1 MRAGSSERREA
12 ADERSKPMQ
21 LNRFMIRPHVEQ
33 ALRDEIGPG
42 DTTGGFLVGE
52 DPVQTAQ
59 IYAKGSGIVCG
70 LLLADETIRTVD
82 PDARIEHMV
91 KDGEEMGP
99 GKVLL
104 KIAAKASTFFMI
116 ERCALDWIQQMSGIA
131 TKTRRY
137 VNLVKHTKVRITD
150 TRKGWPGLR
159 MLQKYAVRCGGA
171 HNHIFSLSNC
181 VLVKDNHIKIAGGIR
196 NAVEILRSRAQHT
209 FKLEVECETLDMVR
223 EALDC
228 GVEVIMFDNMDLD
241 EIKAGLKL
249 VNGRA
254 VTEASGGIN
263 ERTIVPIAETGV
275 DVISV
280 GDLTHSVTSVDISLD
295 VQDIKPSAIRTIE
308 RLRAAAG

>member
-1 MRAGSSERREA
+1 
-12 ADERSKPMQ
+12 MQ
-21 LNRFMIRPHVEQ
+21 LNRFMIRPYVEQ

-52 DPVQTAQ
+52 DPVQTGQ

-70 LLLADETIRTVD
+70 QLLADETIRTVD
-82 PDARIEHMV
+82 PDAHIEQMV
-91 KDGEEMGP
+91 QDGEEMGP
-99 GKVLL
+99 GKIL
-104 KIAAKASTFFMI
+104 IRIQAKASTFFMI

-171 HNHIFSLSNC
+171 HNHIFNLSNC

-196 NAVEILRSRAQHT
+196 NAVEILRSHAQHT
-209 FKLEVECETLDMVR
+209 FKLEVECETLQMVQ

-254 VTEASGGIN
+254 ITEASGGIN

-295 VQDIKPSAIRTIE
+295 VRDIKPSAIRTIE
-308 RLRAAAG
+308 RLRTAAGA

>member
-1 MRAGSSERREA
+1 
-12 ADERSKPMQ
+12 MQ
-21 LNRFMIRPHVEQ
+21 LNRFMIRPYVEQ

-82 PDARIEHMV
+82 PDARIEQMV

-104 KIAAKASTFFMI
+104 MIEAKASTFFMI
-116 ERCALDWIQQMSGIA
+116 ERCTLDWIQQMSGIA

-209 FKLEVECETLDMVR
+209 FKFEVECETLDMVQ
-223 EALDC
+223 EALAC

-241 EIKAGLKL
+241 EIKAGLRL

-254 VTEASGGIN
+254 ITEASGGIN

-295 VQDIKPSAIRTIE
+295 VKDIKPSAVRTIE
-308 RLRAAAG
+308 RLRAAAGR

>member
-1 MRAGSSERREA
+1 V
-12 ADERSKPMQ
+12 Q
-21 LNRFMIRPHVEQ
+21 LNRFMIRPYVEQ
-33 ALRDEIGPG
+33 ALREEVGPG
-42 DTTGGFLVGE
+42 DTTGGFLVGD
-52 DPVQTAQ
+52 DPIQTGQ

-70 LLLADETIRTVD
+70 LLLADETVKTID
-82 PDARIEHMV
+82 PDAAVEHPLQ
-91 KDGEEMGP
+91 DGDPIGP
-99 GKVLL
+99 GTVLL
-104 KIAAKASTFFMI
+104 KIKAKASTFFMI

-137 VNLVKHTKVRITD
+137 VDLVKHTKVRVTD

-159 MLQKYAVRCGGA
+159 MLQKYAVRVGGA
-171 HNHIFSLSNC
+171 HNHIFSLHNC
-181 VLVKDNHIKIAGGIR
+181 VLVKDNHIKIAGSIR
-196 NAVEILRSRAQHT
+196 NAVEILRARAQHT
-209 FKLEVECETLDMVR
+209 FKFEVECETLDMVK

-249 VNGRA
+249 VGKRA

-263 ERTIVPIAETGV
+263 EKTIVPIAETGV

-280 GDLTHSVTSVDISLD
+280 GDLPHSVTAVDISLD

-308 RLRAAAG
+308 RLKAATAR

>member
-1 MRAGSSERREA
+1 
-12 ADERSKPMQ
+12 MQ
-21 LNRFMIRPHVEQ
+21 LNRFMIRPYVEQ

-52 DPVQTAQ
+52 DPVRTAQ

-91 KDGEEMGP
+91 KDGEDMGP

-104 KIAAKASTFFMI
+104 KIEAKASTFFMI

-137 VNLVKHTKVRITD
+137 VNLVKHTKVRVTD

-209 FKLEVECETLDMVR
+209 FKFEVECETLEMVQ

-254 VTEASGGIN
+254 ITEASGGVN

-295 VQDIKPSAIRTIE
+295 VKDIKPSAIRTIE
-308 RLRAAAG
+308 RLRAATG

>member
-1 MRAGSSERREA
+1 
-12 ADERSKPMQ
+12 MQ
-21 LNRFMIRPHVEQ
+21 LNRFMIRPYVEQ
-33 ALRDEIGPG
+33 ALRDEIGSG

-59 IYAKGSGIVCG
+59 IYVKGSGIVCG

-91 KDGEEMGP
+91 KDGEDMGP

-104 KIAAKASTFFMI
+104 KIEAKASTFFMI

-137 VNLVKHTKVRITD
+137 VNLVKHTKVRVTD

-209 FKLEVECETLDMVR
+209 FKFEVECETLDMVQ

-254 VTEASGGIN
+254 ITEASGGVN

-295 VQDIKPSAIRTIE
+295 VKDIKPSAIRTIE
-308 RLRAAAG
+308 RLRAATG

>member
-1 MRAGSSERREA
+1 
-12 ADERSKPMQ
+12 MQ
-21 LNRFMIRPHVEQ
+21 LNRFMIRPYVEQ
-33 ALRDEIGPG
+33 ALRDEIGSG

-59 IYAKGSGIVCG
+59 IYVKGSGIVCG

-91 KDGEEMGP
+91 KDGEDIGP

-104 KIAAKASTFFMI
+104 KIEAKASTFFMI

-137 VNLVKHTKVRITD
+137 VNLVKHTKVRVTD

-209 FKLEVECETLDMVR
+209 FKIEVECETLDMVQ

-249 VNGRA
+249 VNDRA
-254 VTEASGGIN
+254 ITEASGGVN
-263 ERTIVPIAETGV
+263 ERTIVPIAEAGV

-295 VQDIKPSAIRTIE
+295 VKDIKPSAIRTIE
-308 RLRAAAG
+308 RLRSATG

>member
-1 MRAGSSERREA
+1 
-12 ADERSKPMQ
+12 MQ
-21 LNRFMIRPHVEQ
+21 LNRFMIRPYVEQ

-52 DPVQTAQ
+52 DPVQTGQ
-59 IYAKGSGIVCG
+59 IYAKGSGIICG

-82 PDARIEHMV
+82 PDARIEQMLR
-91 KDGEEMGP
+91 DGEEMGP
-99 GKVLL
+99 GKIL
-104 KIAAKASTFFMI
+104 IRIQAKASTFFMI

-171 HNHIFSLSNC
+171 HNHIFNLSNC

-196 NAVEILRSRAQHT
+196 NAVEILRSHAQHT
-209 FKLEVECETLDMVR
+209 FKLEVECETLQMVE

-254 VTEASGGIN
+254 ITEASGGIN

-295 VQDIKPSAIRTIE
+295 VRDIKPSAIRTIE
-308 RLRAAAG
+308 RLRTAAGA

>member
-1 MRAGSSERREA
+1 
-12 ADERSKPMQ
+12 
-21 LNRFMIRPHVEQ
+21 MIRPYVEQ

-91 KDGEEMGP
+91 KDGEDMGP

-104 KIAAKASTFFMI
+104 KIEAKASTFFMI

-137 VNLVKHTKVRITD
+137 VNLVKHTKVRVTD

-209 FKLEVECETLDMVR
+209 FKFEVECETLEMVQ

-254 VTEASGGIN
+254 ITEASGGVN

-295 VQDIKPSAIRTIE
+295 VKDIKPSAIRTIE
-308 RLRAAAG
+308 RLRAATG

>member
-1 MRAGSSERREA
+1 
-12 ADERSKPMQ
+12 MQ
-21 LNRFMIRPHVEQ
+21 LNRFMVRPYVEQ
-33 ALRDEIGPG
+33 ALRDEIGQG
-42 DTTGGFLVGE
+42 DTTGGFLVGD

-59 IYAKGSGIVCG
+59 IYAKGSGMVCG

-82 PDARIEHMV
+82 PDARVEHML

-104 KIAAKASTFFMI
+104 KIEAKASTFFMI

-137 VNLVKHTKVRITD
+137 VNLVRHTNVRVTD

-159 MLQKYAVRCGGA
+159 VLQKYAVRCGGA
-171 HNHIFSLSNC
+171 HNHIFNLSNC

-209 FKLEVECETLDMVR
+209 FKFEVECETLDMVQ

-254 VTEASGGIN
+254 ITEASGGIN

-308 RLRAAAG
+308 RLRAAAGR

>member
-1 MRAGSSERREA
+1 
-12 ADERSKPMQ
+12 MQ
-21 LNRFMIRPHVEQ
+21 LNRFMIRPYVEQ

-52 DPVQTAQ
+52 DPVQSAQ
-59 IYAKGSGIVCG
+59 IYAKGTGIACG
-70 LLLADETIRTVD
+70 LLLADETIRTID
-82 PDARIEHMV
+82 SDARIEHLV
-91 KDGEEMGP
+91 KDGEEIGP

-104 KIAAKASTFFMI
+104 KMRAKASTFFMI

-171 HNHIFSLSNC
+171 HNHIFNLSNC
-181 VLVKDNHIKIAGGIR
+181 VLVKDNHIKIAGSIR

-209 FKLEVECETLDMVR
+209 FKVEVECETLDMVQ

-228 GVEVIMFDNMDLD
+228 EVEVIMFDNMDLD

-254 VTEASGGIN
+254 IIEASGGIN

-308 RLRAAAG
+308 RLRAATG

>member
-1 MRAGSSERREA
+1 
-12 ADERSKPMQ
+12 MQ
-21 LNRFMIRPHVEQ
+21 LSRFMIRPYVEQ
-33 ALRDEIGPG
+33 ALRDEVGPG
-42 DTTGGFLVGE
+42 DTTGGFLVGD

-70 LLLADETIRTVD
+70 LVLADETIRTVD
-82 PDARIEHMV
+82 PDSRIEHMV

-104 KIAAKASTFFMI
+104 KMEARASTFFMI
-116 ERCALDWIQQMSGIA
+116 ERCALDWLQQMSGIA

-171 HNHIFSLSNC
+171 HNHIFNLSNC

-196 NAVEILRSRAQHT
+196 NAVEILRSRVQHT
-209 FKLEVECETLDMVR
+209 FKLEVECETLDMVQ

-254 VTEASGGIN
+254 ITEASGGIN

-280 GDLTHSVTSVDISLD
+280 GDLTHSVTSIDISLD
-295 VQDIKPSAIRTIE
+295 VKDIKPSAIRTIE
-308 RLRAAAG
+308 RLRAAG

>member
-1 MRAGSSERREA
+1 
-12 ADERSKPMQ
+12 MQ
-21 LNRFMIRPHVEQ
+21 LNRFMIRPYVEQ

-52 DPVQTAQ
+52 DPVQTGQ

-82 PDARIEHMV
+82 PDARIEQMV
-91 KDGEEMGP
+91 QDGEEMGP
-99 GKVLL
+99 GKIL
-104 KIAAKASTFFMI
+104 IRIQAKASTFFMI

-171 HNHIFSLSNC
+171 HNHIFNLSNC

-196 NAVEILRSRAQHT
+196 NAVEILRSHAQHT
-209 FKLEVECETLDMVR
+209 FKFEVECETLQMVQ

-254 VTEASGGIN
+254 ITEASGGIN

-295 VQDIKPSAIRTIE
+295 VRDIKPSAIRTIE
-308 RLRAAAG
+308 RLRTAAGA

>member
-1 MRAGSSERREA
+1 
-12 ADERSKPMQ
+12 MQ
-21 LNRFMIRPHVEQ
+21 LNRFMIRPYVEQ

-91 KDGEEMGP
+91 KDGEDMGP

-104 KIAAKASTFFMI
+104 KIEAKASTFFMI

-137 VNLVKHTKVRITD
+137 VNLVKHTKVRVTD

-209 FKLEVECETLDMVR
+209 FKLEVECETLDMVQ

-254 VTEASGGIN
+254 ITEASGGVN

-280 GDLTHSVTSVDISLD
+280 GDFTHSVTSVDISLD
-295 VQDIKPSAIRTIE
+295 VKDIKPSAIRTIE
-308 RLRAAAG
+308 RLRAATG